1 MTRAILCVAIVVIA
15 GFLFTSGKQ
24 VKQTK
29 KQRQIPDQFQIEIGD
44 VPRWLYRH
52 AYNVSI
58 NGHLKT
64 DKERVPSILR
74 FNRTMLPADLYEQV
88 YLHKFIIP
96 PDFKP
101 RPDRIDPR
109 NLTFDEMRKIE
120 DEEFFGTEPPYAWIE
135 RGWNYTCEVCRMEFP
150 YAGDYYLHVHHH
162 YVTNYSATPIMN
174 WTIIQM
180 QNEQY
185 RNESE
190 RGAIDYWHKVSR
202 GELYP
207 DYETVPTV
215 PTVTVILDEPI
226 ICHICNASIYNT
238 SEYNPHLLAHV
249 DYENE
254 KMGNLTIKHSRPT
267 KSFDDIHFRKVYVED
282 SLNTQEEAEYEEAQ
296 RIIKEASHSLNT
308 DEIMERTQNLSI
320 NKRLLE
326 FGVDSRGFTITWP
339 RIKLAPRMEAFNDSD
354 SVRGDEPIFEDPDI
368 NRYHDEKRKK
378 WEEDY
383 LRRRKAQEK
392 GNPDFATYSV
402 ESNETAA
409 ERRALNITR
418 RKRKYTPKLI
428 YIRRKRHVEEEN
440 VRRKRR
446 NVEADATTKK
456 RTPKTTTPYNILL
469 GEKKLRRVNSN
480 KRKKL
485 DVVYRQQLN
494 KIIQKA
500 KQYMKKFNQTKYPT
514 TQSIYEKV
522 HIYKLKEKFKKLNW
536 FLYGLDNYTV
546 PSDVDIDTFTN
557 TPLSTERPLIYKR
570 VEKRD
575 LRKAQM
581 RDYNQHKRRID
592 ELKTLVEKAEIMNA
606 EIQAEG
612 QDGTVI
618 RKKRNVNLEDINL
631 QEIENALKPLS
642 VEKGLET
649 KDEMKILA
657 YQKSLMDSQ
666 RQNYKKLLFKR
677 DVNDK
682 LNDDDK
688 NQNESIE
695 FDHSADHYT
704 KKQNGSIEF
713 DNSAPYRKGK
723 RSKRDVLQDTK
734 KNLDKDTYYVKQIWD
749 TANENRARSKRF
761 VTPNEEQLMQCEFYK
776 NLLDENKAIDTE
788 ERQMVRKVNEE
799 IKADKEK
806 AAKMTTEAIVDK
818 ESAGDAFEVRHFEG
832 GKEIRDDAL
841 TDKLKKSIRN
851 KRYAQVHDHAK
862 CEENLLK
869 KEMCEEL
876 QPRRVKREPRFRKD
890 RLPTKKKKRST
901 CPFFKRSME
910 FWNCTDCSAVYSLEG
925 ELAEHQW
932 KKHNGS
938 ACFISY
944 DTKDIEDEYH
954 SWNYD
959 QVWRNDTI
967 ETTHEKWVKR
977 CKVPNQKRHRYI
989 NRGCTKSYR
998 ENMLGGGGGNDN
1010 RKKRSVRQ
1018 RRSLVKPPNILY
1030 NERENPK
1037 TSVAENEKRK
1047 VRDVR
1052 KARAHKVLKRSLELM
1067 DSDGNK
1073 LSPSKLTPSLEAK
1086 YGPIF
1091 KGKYDHMH
1099 DGKSLELRRTE
1110 EMSEFSGDKNVT
1122 PHRLNETLLR
1132 YIETLDTNE
1141 TLAQALENRDRQGR
1155 MKREVVCEDL
1165 TDELGSNVRDE
1176 SRKYHW
1182 TNTKSWEWRIKNVNI
1197 REYMY
1202 RIMENRMKK
1211 RTLEPDPDAVLYD
1224 MDDASHDKL
1233 KHPSYES
1240 RERRVAQFYADNGH
1254 FSGRTGSDLEIYQ
1267 DSNPNLFDMR
1277 EVGPPVTP
1285 DDYMY
1290 KPKPEIFA
1298 NRHKKYTNVKPGSR
1312 TLRPEG
1318 HSTKQY
1324 PNPIEFTDKKDYYD
1338 SDIEVAKSQFRFRR
1352 DLNNDDQNPRLPSVK
1367 NKRKFRNRRS
1377 AGNLKMIQINE
1388 TGNSAEI
1395 RRQLNLSANP
1405 SSAELRALKEK
1416 MIYHQRL
1423 LDMASAIDTAELSNY
1438 SPPNETSYG
1447 QYSMVASHKLN
1458 PRGGRSKRAAGPN
1471 NIEYDSDYSSAL
1483 QRFEAIDTHP
1493 ELFAKLYPSQAVYTP
1508 YTFYP
1513 TTLFGLTDHP
1523 DPNATYAWIEK
1534 SGPDTEE
1541 RMNLRQLN
1549 ALDQSVKDELE
1560 YEMASNAMKEN
1571 TQINSEDYRDWLEW
1585 QRNRSLED
1593 QNSYNKIMWTCKFH
1607 PCTFN
1612 ASVEDQ
1618 VGDHIFV
1625 DHFTYPKNYKEAA
1638 TYVMETTD
1646 LGWERLTNVDYLLH
1660 RYSDEN
1666 LHPDIKEDFDI
1677 FTGIFDDLS
1686 FPTIHPNY
1694 TLPSKPKQTRF
1705 KPTEHPDME
1714 TVPITK
1720 PKKHHSTPKHP
1731 SKDHHHPHGHPTT
1744 SHHPTIDHIAKGHHH
1759 RQKRADDYNL
1769 SKLPQPPHDSCDKG
1783 QPGNP
1788 NSEGRPRRRY
1798 YRQVNSEQKERHR
1811 RNLDDSLPMPT
1822 PSKELSGYDGSAF
1835 LKTGEV
1841 ESELMVT
1848 EGKDAPTTLW
1858 DMSSWQSEYEPENI
1872 TKFHFSEETIPPKYR
1887 CKYCGDLFHTEKR
1900 LLSHKAKK
1908 HPRKHTPT
1916 TTPCIKMMKNFFT
1929 LDSELDLSKNYDFV
1943 FSEPDNGSFVQHR
1956 PILEDS
1962 FYQSFDPTDP
1972 DHHVNPASYQ
1982 EIEDYCDW
1990 VFNKSRWQQCQACG
2004 KNISDDEAEAHFRK
2018 HVSNIKKDYFDELPP
2033 EYMDRC
2039 FKEAHWNESW
2049 ETIHHKLKRQYEENR
2064 IVDSV
2069 FEPET
2074 YRCKRCNTTF
2084 ATHEKTYAH
2093 LMEHKHNDS
2102 RRSASE
2108 AAIRSQLKRE
2118 RARFEPTTRKEMK
2131 EWNPDYIDYL
2141 KNVKKER
2148 EKRSVNCI
2156 EVDNPTS
2163 NQSVPVYK
2171 IFESGNNSKERIEN
2185 ITPDHSFG
2193 MFTAE
2198 IDKLRDNQDVTRAVP
2213 IFVDGTAENN
2223 NKAEKEI
2230 TGTDTDGKKDD
2241 HAERSISENLQTQVK
2256 DTIENSRKETQK
2268 PIDNTDKSVPL
2279 KDTNSE
2285 NTNAKDP
2292 ENAREPEYIPE
2303 VPDCQINFEEDDND
2317 EEDNNSEEDEDTSD
2331 SDANSTDEE
2340 GDSTKPVK
2348 KRFNSNKAE
2357 PSLEEFIAKMKNTYR
2372 LLTSQNILN
2381 NQSTLLRRIEKM
2393 IGLNTDPG
2401 QAVFHRRN
2409 KRFIDRVVDSDYSDN
2424 VTYEVLADRW
2434 VSTECNVVDKLS
2446 KKFNTTIKDKGK
2458 GHKLLETDVSRLIED
2473 FGVGQ
2478 HPNLTSEEN
2487 RLRLRSFRECM
2498 KIIDFK
2504 ETRSEQDYHVMYDDH
2519 LDYMRL
2525 KTESPTLS
2533 PSDESLLRSRPRNEY
2548 SDYEDLVSDKW
2559 NCEECNTTFDNYT
2572 AFLEHMKKPKEPKW
2586 PYLIDVENAKMKKSI
2601 ENFFTTK
2608 SYWVNEC
2615 FECKQHFNTRQ
2626 ELLDHINAKGYDS
2639 LPHVEKVDQ
2648 TVKCVHCDVAFT
2660 NVQKYLEH
2668 RAVLAEA
2675 EQRLK
2680 NLTGGEKEFCG
2691 DCKKYFDNHED
2702 FLEHL
2707 NVERAKDYEDMPKY
2721 VCKKCNF
2728 TYLDSI
2734 SLGLHMN
2741 KIHPQEDEK
2750 NRKRR
2755 KRRNCREENMVKVNV
2770 VPEHMDY
2777 AIMKHIVMK
2786 TVNKNRR
2793 KKRDTEHKK
2802 SQKKNRIKKRELKLK
2817 RVMKVKR
2824 ESLDKKM
2831 NNKLKRDAT
2840 IFMNKMEEVA
2850 QVKNKGHN
2858 IRKRAIDNGKR
2869 ILKENI
2875 VPKDIVSNNKAIV
2888 NKRRKKRSVD
2898 DLMDKIDK
2906 EYEKYIMYK
2915 YDPQFNVHHPILMFE
2930 EYRYAL
2936 LKGYAAHETLLEK
2949 EERKKEKELLEA
2961 SAKNQDLKAKEKD
2974 KWMDFVEEGNTY
2986 AYGPAM
2992 FGTTWSYN
3000 LWPTIRYNVL
3010 GPGKSYNNTQ
3020 YFNQYYYNQTIKQH
3034 IKAIFREYFAE
3045 PLNASYPVPT
3055 FVEPERDTEEL
3066 ESLARKDRRKR
3077 SVDNDIIN
3085 DNLDEELNDNVDGNI
3100 DNEIHGSRKK
3110 RHSIDRPCFNDQMRE
3125 RLTIGKKIDKKCKCK
3140 NKDAEKIGGQQET
3153 NKMHDNVNHIDD
3165 TVKHIDGN
3173 NAMKNDMNDKIE
3185 LNDTVHD
3192 IHMKRIKQRTP
3203 KATTPKTPRSTYRK
3217 RENDDDDKK
3226 EEDNE
3231 EVKDL
3236 LNEDAAQE
3244 PLGIIAEAVH
3254 GLQAPEAAAR
3264 RCRARRQ
3271 VRVDV
3276 MNNNTIQ
3283 KINWEKLAKIL
3294 VAENRNLSN
3303 LLDKHL
3309 PKKTTPMRKY
3319 ECKHCGD
3326 RFPGLQ
3332 PYVEHMIMHEKE
3344 FDMELSYPEEFNIT
3358 CDHCYQIF
3366 STEDAIHEHNLERL
3380 RILKEK
3386 EAADYVELNRTTRIK
3401 RFSPYE
3407 HPFTL
3412 GIMENQDNTF
3422 WNPTT
3427 PVYTDDPAED
3437 KYYCYYCKDMMI
3449 NTKEFVEHK
3458 KWHEVSRKQAK
3469 EAYIVRKKKIE
3480 DKIREDFDIKGSI
3493 HM

>member
-713 DNSAPYRKGK
+713 DNSAPYRK
-723 RSKRDVLQDTK
+723 
-734 KNLDKDTYYVKQIWD
+734 
-749 TANENRARSKRF
+749 
-761 VTPNEEQLMQCEFYK
+761 
-776 NLLDENKAIDTE
+776 
-788 ERQMVRKVNEE
+788 
-799 IKADKEK
+799 
-806 AAKMTTEAIVDK
+806 
-818 ESAGDAFEVRHFEG
+818 
-832 GKEIRDDAL
+832 
-841 TDKLKKSIRN
+841 
-851 KRYAQVHDHAK
+851 
-862 CEENLLK
+862 
-869 KEMCEEL
+869 
-876 QPRRVKREPRFRKD
+876 
-890 RLPTKKKKRST
+890 
-901 CPFFKRSME
+901 
-910 FWNCTDCSAVYSLEG
+910 
-925 ELAEHQW
+925 
-932 KKHNGS
+932 
-938 ACFISY
+938 
-944 DTKDIEDEYH
+944 
-954 SWNYD
+954 
-959 QVWRNDTI
+959 
-967 ETTHEKWVKR
+967 
-977 CKVPNQKRHRYI
+977 
-989 NRGCTKSYR
+989 GCTKSYR

-1835 LKTGEV
+1835 LKTV
-1841 ESELMVT
+1841 
-1848 EGKDAPTTLW
+1848 
-1858 DMSSWQSEYEPENI
+1858 
-1872 TKFHFSEETIPPKYR
+1872 PPKYR

-2141 KNVKKER
+2141 KN
-2148 EKRSVNCI
+2148 
-2156 EVDNPTS
+2156 
-2163 NQSVPVYK
+2163 
-2171 IFESGNNSKERIEN
+2171 
-2185 ITPDHSFG
+2185 
-2193 MFTAE
+2193 AE

-3217 RENDDDDKK
+3217 RENDDDD
-3226 EEDNE
+3226 EEQENE
-3231 EVKDL
+3231 GEVKDL
-3236 LNEDAAQE
+3236 LNEGNVHDAAQE
-3244 PLGIIAEAVH
+3244 PFGIIAEAVH

>member
-1352 DLNNDDQNPRLPSVK
+1352 DLNN
-1367 NKRKFRNRRS
+1367 
-1377 AGNLKMIQINE
+1377 
-1388 TGNSAEI
+1388 
-1395 RRQLNLSANP
+1395 
-1405 SSAELRALKEK
+1405 
-1416 MIYHQRL
+1416 
-1423 LDMASAIDTAELSNY
+1423 
-1438 SPPNETSYG
+1438 G

-2348 KRFNSNKAE
+2348 KRFNSN
-2357 PSLEEFIAKMKNTYR
+2357 
-2372 LLTSQNILN
+2372 
-2381 NQSTLLRRIEKM
+2381 
-2393 IGLNTDPG
+2393 
-2401 QAVFHRRN
+2401 
-2409 KRFIDRVVDSDYSDN
+2409 
-2424 VTYEVLADRW
+2424 
-2434 VSTECNVVDKLS
+2434 
-2446 KKFNTTIKDKGK
+2446 
-2458 GHKLLETDVSRLIED
+2458 
-2473 FGVGQ
+2473 
-2478 HPNLTSEEN
+2478 
-2487 RLRLRSFRECM
+2487 
-2498 KIIDFK
+2498 
-2504 ETRSEQDYHVMYDDH
+2504 
-2519 LDYMRL
+2519 
-2525 KTESPTLS
+2525 
-2533 PSDESLLRSRPRNEY
+2533 
-2548 SDYEDLVSDKW
+2548 
-2559 NCEECNTTFDNYT
+2559 
-2572 AFLEHMKKPKEPKW
+2572 
-2586 PYLIDVENAKMKKSI
+2586 
-2601 ENFFTTK
+2601 
-2608 SYWVNEC
+2608 
-2615 FECKQHFNTRQ
+2615 
-2626 ELLDHINAKGYDS
+2626 
-2639 LPHVEKVDQ
+2639 
-2648 TVKCVHCDVAFT
+2648 
-2660 NVQKYLEH
+2660 
-2668 RAVLAEA
+2668 
-2675 EQRLK
+2675 
-2680 NLTGGEKEFCG
+2680 
-2691 DCKKYFDNHED
+2691 
-2702 FLEHL
+2702 
-2707 NVERAKDYEDMPKY
+2707 
-2721 VCKKCNF
+2721 
-2728 TYLDSI
+2728 
-2734 SLGLHMN
+2734 
-2741 KIHPQEDEK
+2741 
-2750 NRKRR
+2750 
-2755 KRRNCREENMVKVNV
+2755 
-2770 VPEHMDY
+2770 
-2777 AIMKHIVMK
+2777 
-2786 TVNKNRR
+2786 
-2793 KKRDTEHKK
+2793 
-2802 SQKKNRIKKRELKLK
+2802 
-2817 RVMKVKR
+2817 
-2824 ESLDKKM
+2824 
-2831 NNKLKRDAT
+2831 
-2840 IFMNKMEEVA
+2840 
-2850 QVKNKGHN
+2850 
-2858 IRKRAIDNGKR
+2858 
-2869 ILKENI
+2869 
-2875 VPKDIVSNNKAIV
+2875 
-2888 NKRRKKRSVD
+2888 
-2898 DLMDKIDK
+2898 
-2906 EYEKYIMYK
+2906 
-2915 YDPQFNVHHPILMFE
+2915 
-2930 EYRYAL
+2930 
-2936 LKGYAAHETLLEK
+2936 
-2949 EERKKEKELLEA
+2949 
-2961 SAKNQDLKAKEKD
+2961 
-2974 KWMDFVEEGNTY
+2974 
-2986 AYGPAM
+2986 
-2992 FGTTWSYN
+2992 
-3000 LWPTIRYNVL
+3000 
-3010 GPGKSYNNTQ
+3010 
-3020 YFNQYYYNQTIKQH
+3020 
-3034 IKAIFREYFAE
+3034 
-3045 PLNASYPVPT
+3045 
-3055 FVEPERDTEEL
+3055 
-3066 ESLARKDRRKR
+3066 
-3077 SVDNDIIN
+3077 
-3085 DNLDEELNDNVDGNI
+3085 
-3100 DNEIHGSRKK
+3100 
-3110 RHSIDRPCFNDQMRE
+3110 
-3125 RLTIGKKIDKKCKCK
+3125 
-3140 NKDAEKIGGQQET
+3140 
-3153 NKMHDNVNHIDD
+3153 
-3165 TVKHIDGN
+3165 
-3173 NAMKNDMNDKIE
+3173 
-3185 LNDTVHD
+3185 
-3192 IHMKRIKQRTP
+3192 
-3203 KATTPKTPRSTYRK
+3203 
-3217 RENDDDDKK
+3217 
-3226 EEDNE
+3226 
-3231 EVKDL
+3231 
-3236 LNEDAAQE
+3236 AAQE